1 MLDLLPSALPA
12 TVTAGPARLLRRL
25 RGAPSPVAG
34 RTVLV
39 TGASSGIGE
48 HTAYAAARAGA
59 TVLLVARRA
68 EELERVAEQVR
79 ALGTRASTYSC
90 DLTDG
95 EAVDALVVQVLAEHG
110 AVDHLVNNA
119 GRSIRRSLSES
130 ADRFHDVER
139 TMAINYF
146 GPVRLT
152 MGLLPAMREQ
162 GFGHVVNVV
171 SWGVQIKAPKFSA
184 YLASKSAIDTWGR
197 ILAREARSDGVHVTN
212 MRFGLVKTP
221 MIAPT
226 KEYENQRAMTA
237 EQAGQQVLRIMEDLP
252 PAWGHPVGYVGE
264 AMNLLAPGLL
274 DAVMHQLHQR
284 IPDSRR

>member
-1 MLDLLPSALPA
+1 MIAPTLA
-12 TVTAGPARLLRRL
+12 TAARLRRRL
-25 RGAPSPVAG
+25 TGAPSPLAG
-34 RTVLV
+34 RVVLV

-59 TVLLVARRA
+59 RLLLVARRA
-68 EELERVAEQVR
+68 DELERVAEAVR
-79 ALGTRASTYSC
+79 GLGAEASTYTC

-95 EAVDALVVQVLAEHG
+95 DAIDALVVQVLAEHG
-110 AVDHLVNNA
+110 HVDHLVNNA
-119 GRSIRRSLSES
+119 GRSIRRSLAAS

-152 MGLLPAMREQ
+152 MGLLPAMRSQ

-171 SWGVQIKAPKFSA
+171 SWGVQLKAPKFSA
-184 YLASKSAIDTWGR
+184 YLASKAAIDTWGR

-237 EQAGQQVLRIMEDLP
+237 EQAGEQVRRVMEDLP
-252 PAWGHPVGYVGE
+252 PTWGHPVGYVGE
-264 AMNLLAPGLL
+264 AFGLLAPRIT
-274 DAVMHQLHQR
+274 DAVMHRLHQR
-284 IPDSRR
+284 IPDAR

>member
-1 MLDLLPSALPA
+1 MIGQALA
-12 TVTAGPARLLRRL
+12 TVARVRR
-25 RGAPSPVAG
+25 RVTGAPSPLAG
-34 RTVLV
+34 RVVLV

-48 HTAYAAARAGA
+48 HTAYAAARVGA
-59 TVLLVARRA
+59 RVLLVARRTD
-68 EELERVAEQVR
+68 ELERVAEAVR
-79 ALGTRASTYSC
+79 ALGAECATYTC

-110 AVDHLVNNA
+110 HVDHLVNNA
-119 GRSIRRSLSES
+119 GRSIRRSLAAS

-152 MGLLPAMREQ
+152 MGLLPQMRAQ

-171 SWGVQIKAPKFSA
+171 SWGVQLKAPKFSA
-184 YLASKSAIDTWGR
+184 YLASKAAIDTWGR

-237 EQAGQQVLRIMEDLP
+237 EQAGEQVVRVMEDLP
-252 PAWGHPVGYVGE
+252 PAWGHPVGYLGE
-264 AMNLLAPGLL
+264 AMGLLAPRLT
-274 DAVMHQLHQR
+274 DAVMHRLHQR
-284 IPDSRR
+284 IPDAR

>member
-1 MLDLLPSALPA
+1 MIGQALA
-12 TVTAGPARLLRRL
+12 TAARVRRRVT
-25 RGAPSPVAG
+25 GAPSPLAG
-34 RTVLV
+34 RVVLV

-48 HTAYAAARAGA
+48 HTAYAVARVGA
-59 TVLLVARRA
+59 RVLLVARRTD
-68 EELERVAEQVR
+68 ELERVAEAVR
-79 ALGTRASTYSC
+79 ALGAECATYTC

-110 AVDHLVNNA
+110 HVDHLVNNA
-119 GRSIRRSLSES
+119 GRSIRRSLAAS

-152 MGLLPAMREQ
+152 MGLLPQMRAQ

-171 SWGVQIKAPKFSA
+171 SWGVQLKAPKFSA
-184 YLASKSAIDTWGR
+184 YLASKAAIDTWGR

-237 EQAGQQVLRIMEDLP
+237 EQAGEQVVRVMEDLP
-252 PAWGHPVGYVGE
+252 PAWGHPVGYLGE
-264 AMNLLAPGLL
+264 AMGLLAPRLT
-274 DAVMHQLHQR
+274 DAVMHRLHQR
-284 IPDSRR
+284 IPDAR

>member
-1 MLDLLPSALPA
+1 MIGEALA
-12 TVTAGPARLLRRL
+12 TAARVRRRVT
-25 RGAPSPVAG
+25 GAPSPLAG
-34 RTVLV
+34 RVVLV

-48 HTAYAAARAGA
+48 HTAYAVARVGA
-59 TVLLVARRA
+59 RVLLVARRTD
-68 EELERVAEQVR
+68 ELERVAEAVR
-79 ALGTRASTYSC
+79 ALGAECATYTC

-110 AVDHLVNNA
+110 HVDHLVNNA
-119 GRSIRRSLSES
+119 GRSIRRSLAAS

-152 MGLLPAMREQ
+152 MGLLPQMRAQ

-171 SWGVQIKAPKFSA
+171 SWGVQLKAPKFSA
-184 YLASKSAIDTWGR
+184 YLASKAAIDTWGR

-237 EQAGQQVLRIMEDLP
+237 EQAGEQVVRVMEDLP
-252 PAWGHPVGYVGE
+252 PAWGHPVGYLGE
-264 AMNLLAPGLL
+264 AMGLLAPRLT
-274 DAVMHQLHQR
+274 DAVMHRLHQR
-284 IPDSRR
+284 IPDAR

>member
-1 MLDLLPSALPA
+1 MIAPSLA
-12 TVTAGPARLLRRL
+12 TAARLRRRL
-25 RGAPSPVAG
+25 TGAPSPLAG
-34 RTVLV
+34 RVVLV

-59 TVLLVARRA
+59 RLLLVARRA
-68 EELERVAEQVR
+68 DELERVAEAVR
-79 ALGTRASTYSC
+79 GLGAEASTYTC

-95 EAVDALVVQVLAEHG
+95 DAIDALVVQVLAEHG
-110 AVDHLVNNA
+110 HVDHLVNNA
-119 GRSIRRSLSES
+119 GRSIRRSLAAS

-152 MGLLPAMREQ
+152 MGLLPAMRSQ

-171 SWGVQIKAPKFSA
+171 SWGVQLKAPKFSA
-184 YLASKSAIDTWGR
+184 YLASKAAIDTWGR

-237 EQAGQQVLRIMEDLP
+237 EQAGEQVRRVMEDLP
-252 PAWGHPVGYVGE
+252 PTWGHPVGYVGE
-264 AMNLLAPGLL
+264 AFGLLAPRIT
-274 DAVMHQLHQR
+274 DAVMHRLHQR
-284 IPDSRR
+284 IPDAR